1 MQNAKHETAEKIALL
16 AKRGGD
22 WFQIRSASIGP
33 LYEWSSSMHSAEIAE
48 RAFHFACRI
57 VLLYEQFLQKGGA
70 ARALAPQLLDSGTSI
85 GANLEEAAAGQTKPD
100 FIAKVCIAR
109 KEARETVYWL
119 RLLAKV
125 PSVAPEDVVSE
136 LDEAKQLVAILGSI
150 VFNARSSSK
159 RG

>member
-1 MQNAKHETAEKIALL
+1 M
-16 AKRGGD
+16 D
-22 WFQIRSASIGP
+22 
-33 LYEWSSSMHSAEIAE
+33 SSGSMHSAEIAE

-57 VLLYEQFLQKGGA
+57 VLLYEQLLQKGGA
-70 ARALAPQLLDSGTSI
+70 ARALAGQLLDSGTSI

-125 PSVAPEDVVSE
+125 PSVAPEDVLSE
-136 LDEAKQLVAILGSI
+136 LDEAEQLVAILGSI